1 MVSLE
6 KFKLSLVSWDSDK
19 DPGGYPKWVKQ
30 WSSVVRSTKWG
41 SQLESFL
48 DRKLKRKFST
58 KSIIPSFLT
67 EDEDLQDAPEAQP
80 PQGGQGEGS
89 DDALSHASIHSSAV
103 SSKYADLDIRA
114 RELDATLYNTLVANI
129 KGSKQSLLDGVMFS
143 SYVQAMIILD
153 HHMCLS
159 INTRKTTAMDSLEKL
174 NYHGDV
180 HAYEVDAMK
189 KIREVFEA
197 KVSIEDVIL
206 MRVMRSFEGKSKTIQ
221 HKIAD
226 DINSPEG
233 ITENTNVFD
242 MVHGYCRALATVG
255 DGKSHPVKTV
265 NDDVVCHN
273 CNEKGHYA
281 NKCPKKEKIKCT
293 HCGHK
298 GHVEKDCRKKKRE
311 KEAKKKKE
319 EAKKKE
325 ERAPTKVS
333 SSVLAA
339 LMAKL
344 EADTN
349 MVLVDPTY
357 KIRDPTYKIPH
368 IRSSYM
374 CTPSLYVEPNA
385 TEECK
390 VGVKPPSTMVLG
402 QAEPNPFKLSIE
414 TSLRSHCMMVQ
425 KTPPTPARDTQP
437 KSKVKPEGSPESKG
451 LNVLSLCDGMGCGA
465 LVLKTK
471 KIPVNRYVGV
481 EIDSEARNV
490 CDATNPS
497 ERGRTSCICAH

>member
-58 KSIIPSFLT
+58 KSVIPSFLT

-80 PQGGQGEGS
+80 QQEGQGEGF
-89 DDALSHASIHSSAV
+89 DDALSHASIHSSVV

-180 HAYEVDAMK
+180 HACEVDAMK
-189 KIREVFEA
+189 KIREFIEA

-255 DGKSHPVKTV
+255 DGKSYPVKTV
-265 NDDVVCHN
+265 NDDVVCHK

-281 NKCPKKEKIKCT
+281 NECPKRDKKEKTKCT

-298 GHVEKDCRKKKRE
+298 GHVEKDCRKKKR
-311 KEAKKKKE
+311 
-319 EAKKKE
+319 
-325 ERAPTKVS
+325 
-333 SSVLAA
+333 
-339 LMAKL
+339 
-344 EADTN
+344 
-349 MVLVDPTY
+349 
-357 KIRDPTYKIPH
+357 
-368 IRSSYM
+368 
-374 CTPSLYVEPNA
+374 
-385 TEECK
+385 
-390 VGVKPPSTMVLG
+390 
-402 QAEPNPFKLSIE
+402 
-414 TSLRSHCMMVQ
+414 
-425 KTPPTPARDTQP
+425 
-437 KSKVKPEGSPESKG
+437 
-451 LNVLSLCDGMGCGA
+451 
-465 LVLKTK
+465 
-471 KIPVNRYVGV
+471 
-481 EIDSEARNV
+481 
-490 CDATNPS
+490 
-497 ERGRTSCICAH
+497 